1 MLWFLPWLPVSNPC
15 CLTIS
20 SEHYFIFGLPTPVIV
35 HNASTSLI
43 YIFNREF
50 LPLGCFEDRDLK
62 QAQREQRYSYK
73 DFIHG
78 KTHHESPESSQELGF
93 GKGKKGQPLKVII
106 RNSDP
111 KADMILDLLVSPL
124 ALLPLLVSSD
134 KNLGARYFR
143 SPQQKRPGCYPV
155 NYPCRRERTAKCT
168 GVIHLFV
175 QVHWGTWR
183 RE

>member
-1 MLWFLPWLPVSNPC
+1 ML
-15 CLTIS
+15 
-20 SEHYFIFGLPTPVIV
+20 
-35 HNASTSLI
+35 
-43 YIFNREF
+43 NREF

-78 KTHHESPESSQELGF
+78 KRHHETPESSQELDF

-124 ALLPLLVSSD
+124 APLPSLVFPLTTSS
-134 KNLGARYFR
+134 GARY
-143 SPQQKRPGCYPV
+143 
-155 NYPCRRERTAKCT
+155 
-168 GVIHLFV
+168 L
-175 QVHWGTWR
+175 
-183 RE
+183 